1 MSVGS
6 QVAQTKFAYAFTDPH
21 EPGIELPQLLG
32 NKGAGLHEMACRLG
46 LPVPAGFTITVEAC
60 RAFRRSGWLA
70 QFDDAVDEQLVAL
83 EQRTERRLGSTSRPL
98 LVSVRSGAVV
108 SMPGMMDTILNVGL
122 CDATL
127 DALANETGDER
138 FALDCYRRLIAMF
151 GHTVLDVP
159 RASFE
164 EVLDAT
170 CRKAGVS
177 ADADLSPDALREVSD
192 SFLRIV
198 ESTTGSPFP
207 QDPRVQLTMAIAAV
221 FRSWDSPRAVDFRR
235 IEHIEGAEGTA
246 VTVQTMVFGNRGPLS
261 GTGVAFSR
269 DPISGAPGLTGD
281 WLDRAHGEDV
291 VARTRTT
298 RPLTDL
304 AESLPEA
311 YALLD
316 DAAQL
321 CERHARDLVDI
332 EFTVDDGTFWM
343 LQSRVGR
350 RSAVATVR
358 IAVDLAREGVISAAE
373 AVARVKPEALEQVL
387 TEAAARSDREP
398 VARGLAASAGV
409 AVGRVYFSADDA
421 LDAADRGETVLL
433 VRPETS
439 PDDIA
444 GIDAAAG
451 ILTSRG
457 GLVSHAA
464 VVARSWGK
472 PAVVGVASLIIE
484 GRSCTIGPHVVA
496 EGDVVSIDGASGDV
510 FLGAVSEAAATV
522 PAEVEQLLQL
532 ADAVRGSSDATDA
545 RARLGLAQAFLT
557 RRAAS
562 ESAAENVNK
571 GDGYGS

>member
-1 MSVGS
+1 MSS
-6 QVAQTKFAYAFTDPH
+6 ASRDPSTRFAYAFTDPH
-21 EPGIELPQLLG
+21 QPGVDLPQLLG
-32 NKGAGLHEMACRLG
+32 NKGAGLHEMACLLG

-70 QFDDAVDEQLVAL
+70 EFDDAVDEQLVAL
-83 EQRTERRLGSTSRPL
+83 EQRTGRQLGSTSRPL

-108 SMPGMMDTILNVGL
+108 SMPGMMDSILNVGL
-122 CDATL
+122 CDATVS
-127 DALANETGDER
+127 ALATETADAR

-159 RASFE
+159 RAAFE
-164 EVLDAT
+164 EVLDAA
-170 CRKAGVS
+170 CREAGVS
-177 ADADLSPDALREVSD
+177 ADVDLPQAALREVSD
-192 SFLRIV
+192 SFLRII

-221 FRSWDSPRAVDFRR
+221 FRSWDSARAVDFRR
-235 IEHIEGAEGTA
+235 IERITGAEGTA
-246 VTVQTMVFGNRGPLS
+246 VNVQAMVFGNRGPMS

-269 DPISGAPGLTGD
+269 DPVSGAVGLTGD
-281 WLDRAHGEDV
+281 WLDRAQGEDV
-291 VARTRTT
+291 VSGSRIT
-298 RPLTDL
+298 RPLTVL

-311 YALLD
+311 YAQLEA
-316 DAAQL
+316 AAQA
-321 CERHARDLVDI
+321 CERHARDLVDV

-350 RSAVATVR
+350 RSPVATVR
-358 IAVDLAREGVISAAE
+358 VAVDLEREGVISPAE
-373 AVARVKPEALEQVL
+373 AIARVQPEVLERVL
-387 TEAAARSDREP
+387 TEAAATHERGA

-409 AVGRVYFSADDA
+409 AVGRVYFTADDA

-444 GIDAAAG
+444 GMDAAAG

-472 PAVVGVASLIIE
+472 PAVVGVTSLAIE
-484 GRSCTIGPHVVA
+484 AHSCTIGSHVVA
-496 EGDVVSIDGASGDV
+496 EGDVVSIDGASGEV
-510 FLGAVSEAAATV
+510 FLGAVTAAEATM

-532 ADAVRGSSDATDA
+532 ADAVRGSSGSTDA
-545 RARLGLAQAFLT
+545 RARLALAHAFLARCT
-557 RRAAS
+557 P
-562 ESAAENVNK
+562 
-571 GDGYGS
+571 GGMPGS